1 MKLGY
6 TATLC
11 VSTYI
16 AVWIRLTYVQHFY
29 LERRFNK
36 PRSTEAATFETGTL
50 DSSTI
55 QAQPDIDHRLNNERI
70 SFSSEVRDHGL
81 YISYGHKS
89 ELQDSVAPHP
99 PSQLQSS
106 GTQIGTRS
114 NIIWAHIMAH
124 RSGGSRRS
132 HRDSGLNAVEK
143 VLLLNAY
150 PLLYVI
156 LWLPGLANRLVEA
169 TGNSSQLA
177 QVLQCTTQFVGLAN
191 AFTFGWNEQV
201 ALRLKNRFR
210 NI

>member
-1 MKLGY
+1 
-6 TATLC
+6 
-11 VSTYI
+11 
-16 AVWIRLTYVQHFY
+16 
-29 LERRFNK
+29 
-36 PRSTEAATFETGTL
+36 
-50 DSSTI
+50 
-55 QAQPDIDHRLNNERI
+55 
-70 SFSSEVRDHGL
+70 
-81 YISYGHKS
+81 
-89 ELQDSVAPHP
+89 
-99 PSQLQSS
+99 
-106 GTQIGTRS
+106 
-114 NIIWAHIMAH
+114 MAH